1 MFEDTDDKVTARFKL
16 VLALIIM
23 EFFILTI
30 VFIIPVWLLKWS
42 ALTMAVPL
50 IGCSMMAGILF
61 GAKYQR
67 ITSYDGSGRG
77 HSSALVHGIWIFLVI
92 GALLF
97 TIFAKVL
104 SHDIIVLPSQVMVI
118 VLLVP
123 FMVIIGL
130 MVYYQV
136 LTEGWE

>member
-1 MFEDTDDKVTARFKL
+1 MLEDTEDQATTRFKL
-16 VLALIIM
+16 IFALIIT
-23 EFFILTI
+23 EFSILTL

-42 ALTMAVPL
+42 ALTMAVPF

-61 GAKYQR
+61 GLKYQR

-77 HSSALVHGIWIFLVI
+77 HSSALVHGIWIFLVT

-118 VLLVP
+118 VLIVP
-123 FMVIIGL
+123 FLVIIGL